1 MKILGNKVR
10 HRAKV
15 LCRGTIRLSRSL
27 IVISKIPDAKYSLGE
42 YGSWSVVPW
51 VSRQMGKWLEQ
62 TTRATVP
69 PPVMTDSTETPGI
82 TREDRAKYRQNVLIF
97 NAIKLVSFPSP
108 PPPHPL

>member
-1 MKILGNKVR
+1 MNIFISIFLTNYLQKKSQSILFGENSWQQSY
-10 HRAKV
+10 RAKV

-69 PPVMTDSTETPGI
+69 TP
-82 TREDRAKYRQNVLIF
+82 
-97 NAIKLVSFPSP
+97 
-108 PPPHPL
+108 